1 MMGTKKKTKINEQIS
16 SAIQSPLK
24 YAAFIDV
31 GSYINRGNGLLTMIL
46 RDMGAPKIAKLF
58 RPISASDV
66 YKSKAEQF
74 KSVSS
79 RFASNPSLKTLY
91 IALNKLKASAAGQ
104 EDTTQIQKDVQ
115 LLVNRIGK
123 TISSRLTDEDKELFD
138 SISTELDSIAGT
150 IGDSI
155 DTAVTP
161 KPAEEKPEE
170 APEEKPAEEK
180 PEEKPEE
187 EKPEEEAPKEE
198 PETKKEHLE
207 RRIKNIVR
215 EILRKSVTKR

>member
-1 MMGTKKKTKINEQIS
+1 MEFQ
-16 SAIQSPLK
+16 
-24 YAAFIDV
+24 
-31 GSYINRGNGLLTMIL
+31 
-46 RDMGAPKIAKLF
+46 PKPPRIVF
-58 RPISASDV
+58 
-66 YKSKAEQF
+66 
-74 KSVSS
+74 
-79 RFASNPSLKTLY
+79 N
-91 IALNKLKASAAGQ
+91 GQ

-138 SISTELDSIAGT
+138 SISTELDNIAGT

-155 DTAVTP
+155 DMAVTP